1 MKLVRILG
9 YCRNWKKLAV
19 SEECCVKEVL
29 SWCQT
34 PAWSHIS
41 IVFEWSWWWAT
52 VRPCDILGF
61 SMTSRLAG
69 HSIMDL
75 LRFLWFTTV
84 SDVVSFDV
92 LPASHW
98 RNSETPLR
106 PAENTCFSMWSS
118 LLVNREA
125 SSFAA
130 FWDESMIFRN
140 RLTKV

>member
-1 MKLVRILG
+1 MGGSFSISLFSLSEVGDKPLWGLVSHYGILG
-9 YCRNWKKLAV
+9 
-19 SEECCVKEVL
+19 S
-29 SWCQT
+29 
-34 PAWSHIS
+34 S
-41 IVFEWSWWWAT
+41 I
-52 VRPCDILGF
+52 
-61 SMTSRLAG
+61 TSKTAG

-84 SDVVSFDV
+84 SDVVNFDV

-98 RNSETPLR
+98 RNSETPFL

-130 FWDESMIFRN
+130 F
-140 RLTKV
+140 